1 MNTYYVYNILFH
13 LTFLPLD
20 ESDNAS
26 ASHNSTVYVDD
37 KMQMCSR
44 GLHRSRKSRLKEGL
58 IRTCIFQIENQSI
71 VIPGFLPFPTS
82 TCACVPFFCSITYL
96 LDCSWTSIDIRLTMH
111 CNAFLI
117 SQWCL
122 LLILILF
129 VKSKCL
135 LYCLHHLC
143 STLEQR

>member
-1 MNTYYVYNILFH
+1 
-13 LTFLPLD
+13 
-20 ESDNAS
+20 
-26 ASHNSTVYVDD
+26 
-37 KMQMCSR
+37 MCSR
-44 GLHRSRKSRLKEGL
+44 GLHRSRKSRPKEGL

-135 LYCLHHLC
+135 LYSVWVRLIGREASFQLGDGTLFNSNQSITELFARVNQLFS
-143 STLEQR
+143 STLQLSIH